1 MIAAFADTHA
11 LIWYLS
17 GDEHL
22 SKTAKLLLNRIAS
35 DGNQVAISTISLI
48 EITYLA
54 EKGRLGS
61 DWPNRVMSL
70 FVEAHSL
77 FVEAPINLNIAI
89 SLAALAGSRIADMP
103 DRIIAATA
111 TYFTV
116 PLITR
121 DRAIISS
128 TVNTIW

>member
-1 MIAAFADTHA
+1 MIAAVADTHA

-17 GDEHL
+17 GDRNL
-22 SKTAKLLLNRIAS
+22 SEAAKQLIIQIAS
-35 DGNQVAISTISLI
+35 DGNQVAISTISII

-54 EKGRLGS
+54 EKGRLGT
-61 DWPNRVMSL
+61 DWPNRSMSL
-70 FVEAHSL
+70 FSGADSL
-77 FVEAPINLNIAI
+77 SVEAPIDIAVAK
-89 SLAALAGSRIADMP
+89 SLASLQGSGISDMP

-111 TYFTV
+111 TYLAV

-121 DRAIISS
+121 DRAITNS